1 MRPRVQERANED
13 LSRSRLESIVDL
25 RHGLVRL
32 AALIDW
38 SWFDAAFCVLHHE
51 CKGRPALPI
60 RRAAGLQLLEHMK
73 GLSDKK
79 VSAAL
84 PGSRASSL
92 LR

>member
-1 MRPRVQERANED
+1 MRPRLLEKASED
-13 LSRSRLESIVDL
+13 LFRSRLESIVDR

-38 SWFDAAFCVLHHE
+38 SWFCAAFCVLHHE

-60 RRAAGLQLLEHMK
+60 RRSAGLQLLKHMK
-73 GLSDKK
+73 ALSDKK
-79 VSAAL
+79 VCAAL
-84 PGSRASSL
+84 PGSRATSL